1 MEIKLRT
8 ATNEDLNSL
17 WSISFG
23 PESNLEWMKFNGPYF
38 NDPVQTLDEF
48 LEGFGTFLVANPMA
62 KLITYDEKVIGIVTA
77 YWMDSNIKQWLEIG
91 IIIYDDKYW
100 SKGLGSAALN
110 LWLREMFDL
119 FPYLPHIGFT
129 TWSGN
134 KGMIRAGEKVG
145 MTLEANIRK
154 VRYVNGKYYDSI
166 KFGILREELI

>member
-1 MEIKLRT
+1 
-8 ATNEDLNSL
+8 
-17 WSISFG
+17 
-23 PESNLEWMKFNGPYF
+23 
-38 NDPVQTLDEF
+38 
-48 LEGFGTFLVANPMA
+48 
-62 KLITYDEKVIGIVTA
+62 
-77 YWMDSNIKQWLEIG
+77 MDSNIKQWLEIG
-91 IIIYDDKYW
+91 MIIYDDNYW
-100 SKGLGSAALN
+100 GQGLGSAALS

>member
-91 IIIYDDKYW
+91 MIIYDDKYW
-100 SKGLGSAALN
+100 GKGLGSAALN
-110 LWLREMFDL
+110 LWLRE
-119 FPYLPHIGFT
+119 I
-129 TWSGN
+129 
-134 KGMIRAGEKVG
+134 V
-145 MTLEANIRK
+145 
-154 VRYVNGKYYDSI
+154 
-166 KFGILREELI
+166 